1 MMSKQIVKSV
11 FTGVVIVSLTSVVV
25 AQDTTKKRTIDIT
38 STFKPV
44 LREAAKINFNAAPP
58 VADTSRPRLN
68 YNIPSH
74 NLFFT
79 YQPADLKPIAL
90 QVDSMTAWQS
100 SNYIKVGI
108 GNVHQ
113 PFIKA
118 GFSFGD
124 SKDAFFNIFAD
135 HYTSKGDLPFQKNSL
150 TRVGGT
156 GTYRTQSN
164 HEWNGGL
171 GFTSDEYFLYGFQPE
186 TLPYSKKDLRQ
197 RFQTIEGRISF
208 RNVMPTEFGLSYSPN
223 LRVSVFGDNHDPKG
237 SESNTVLN
245 VPIEKTFGETVGFK
259 LGLTADLTNYRL
271 QEPKGTGGV
280 NNNYYLIAPAV
291 LFKTSNLY
299 FQAGVTPSWE
309 RKNYNMLPNFMADIN
324 TNDQRFTLQ
333 FGWIG
338 YYNKG
343 SYQRFASIN
352 PWLAQP
358 EDSTLKNTKVTEAY
372 GGFKGSLGNH
382 FSYSAKVG
390 IQQHRNIPLFI
401 NDGFDGKTFLIV
413 YEPKLNQLQVHG
425 EVEYARG
432 EEFSA
437 KASLNW
443 NQFSKLEQEKKA
455 WGILPIEF
463 NANIRWQVLKDLWI
477 RSDLWAWDGA
487 QYFKNNTNYKGDA
500 AFDLSAGAEFRLTK
514 NFNLWLQM
522 NNIFNKKYERW
533 NQYQVFGFNILG
545 GIVYSFNQKKS

>member
-1 MMSKQIVKSV
+1 MTNKVIAKSILSGA
-11 FTGVVIVSLTSVVV
+11 FFSMWAFASM

-58 VADTSRPRLN
+58 SADTTRPRLN

-79 YQPADLKPIAL
+79 YQPAELKPVAL
-90 QVDSMTAWQS
+90 QQDSLTAWQY
-100 SNYIKVGI
+100 SNYVKVGI

-113 PFIKA
+113 PFLKA

-124 SKDAFFNIFAD
+124 GKNTFFNVFAD

-150 TRVGGT
+150 TSVSAAA
-156 GTYRTQSN
+156 TYKTQNN

-171 GFTSDEYFLYGFQPE
+171 GFSSDDYFLYGFKPD
-186 TLPYSKKDLRQ
+186 TLKYAKDQLKQ
-197 RFQTIEGRISF
+197 RFQTVEGRLHF
-208 RNVMPTEFGLSYSPN
+208 RNILPTEFGLSYDPSI
-223 LRVSVFGDNHDPKG
+223 RVSVFGDNHTQKA
-237 SESNTVLN
+237 SEANTVVNL
-245 VPIEKTFGETVGFK
+245 PIEKTFGETVGFK
-259 LGLTADLTNYRL
+259 LGLTADLTNYRK
-271 QEPKGTGGV
+271 EYNGRDKSSV
-280 NNNYYLIAPAV
+280 SNNYYLIAPAV
-291 LFKTSNLY
+291 LLKTPNLY
-299 FQAGVTPSWE
+299 LQAGVTPSWE
-309 RKNYNMLPNFMADIN
+309 RKVYHMLPNFMADIN

-358 EDSTLKNTKVTEAY
+358 ADSLLSNERVTEAY

-382 FSYSAKVG
+382 FSYSAKIG
-390 IQQHRNIPLFI
+390 IQQHRNIPLFV
-401 NDGFDGKTFLIV
+401 NDPFDGKTFQII

-425 EVEYARG
+425 EVEYSRG
-432 EEFSA
+432 EQFSA
-437 KASLNW
+437 KATLNW
-443 NQFSKLEQEKKA
+443 NQFSKLQQEKRA

-463 NANIRWQVLKDLWI
+463 NAALRWQVLKDLWI

-487 QYFKNNTNYKGDA
+487 QYKKNNTNYKGEA
-500 AFDLSAGAEFRLTK
+500 AFDLNAGAEFRLTK

-522 NNIFNKKYERW
+522 NNIFNNRYERW

-545 GIVYSFNQKKS
+545 GIVYSFNQK

>member
-1 MMSKQIVKSV
+1 MRNYQVVKRIIAGTLLFSC
-11 FTGVVIVSLTSVVV
+11 GISAI
-25 AQDTTKKRTIDIT
+25 AQDTSKRRTIDIT

-58 VADTSRPRLN
+58 VADTTRPRLN

-79 YQPADLKPIAL
+79 YQPAELKPVSL
-90 QVDSMTAWQS
+90 QADSLAAWQY
-100 SNYIKVGI
+100 SNYIKVGF

-113 PFIKA
+113 PFLKA

-124 SKDAFFNIFAD
+124 SKNTFFNIFAD
-135 HYTSKGDLPFQKNSL
+135 HFTSKGDLPFQKNSV
-150 TRVGGT
+150 TKVGAAA
-156 GTYRTQSN
+156 TYKTLNN
-164 HEWNGGL
+164 HEWNAGL
-171 GFTSDEYFLYGFQPE
+171 GFSSDQYFLYGFRPT
-186 TLPYSKKDLRQ
+186 TLQYSKQDLKQ
-197 RFQTIEGRISF
+197 RFQTVEGRIQF
-208 RNVMPTEFGLSYSPN
+208 RNILPTEFGLSYNPSI
-223 LRVSVFGDNHDPKG
+223 RVSVFGDNHTHKA
-237 SESNTVLN
+237 SEANTVVNL
-245 VPIEKTFGETVGFK
+245 PLEKSFGETVGFK
-259 LGLTADLTNYRL
+259 LALTADLTNYRR
-271 QEPKGTGGV
+271 EYPNDKTSK

-291 LFKTSNLY
+291 FYKTPNLY
-299 FQAGVTPSWE
+299 LQAGITPSWE
-309 RKNYNMLPNFMADIN
+309 MKDYNMLPNFMADIN

-358 EDSTLKNTKVTEAY
+358 VDSLLRNTKVTEAY
-372 GGFKGSLGNH
+372 GGFKGSVGNH

-390 IQQHRNIPLFI
+390 MQQHRNIPLFV
-401 NDGFDGKTFLIV
+401 NDPFDGKTFDII

-443 NQFSKLEQEKKA
+443 NQFSKLEQEKRA
-455 WGILPIEF
+455 WGILPFEL
-463 NANIRWQVLKDLWI
+463 NMALRWQVLKDLWI
-477 RSDLWAWDGA
+477 RSDLWAWDGP
-487 QYFKNNTNYKGDA
+487 QYKKDNTNFKGA
-500 AFDLSAGAEFRLTK
+500 GAFDLNAGAEFRITK

-522 NNIFNKKYERW
+522 NNILNKRYERW
-533 NQYQVFGFNILG
+533 NQYEVFGFNILG
-545 GIVYSFNQKKS
+545 GIVYSFNQKP